1 MHTIWIFLVF
11 CHGKGEHFFWTNKK
25 PVPFF
30 GSSYELPRKTWPWP
44 WKIHHLYDKKYIST
58 SQWSISQP
66 ANVKFLTD
74 PGRGAVDGSAHP
86 STHGSPPAIPSL
98 GLPPSC
104 GPSAFASQVE
114 PRGSEEALD
123 MEKLRKRLDTDPN
136 GVARQLRG
144 QVRVAG
150 SFFAVKCW

>member
-1 MHTIWIFLVF
+1 M
-11 CHGKGEHFFWTNKK
+11 E
-25 PVPFF
+25 VP
-30 GSSYELPRKTWPWP
+30 
-44 WKIHHLYDKKYIST
+44 IHQLME
-58 SQWSISQP
+58 
-66 ANVKFLTD
+66 A
-74 PGRGAVDGSAHP
+74 
-86 STHGSPPAIPSL
+86 PPAHSKHWA
-98 GLPPSC
+98 PPSC

-150 SFFAVKCW
+150 SFSL

>member
-1 MHTIWIFLVF
+1 M
-11 CHGKGEHFFWTNKK
+11 E
-25 PVPFF
+25 VP
-30 GSSYELPRKTWPWP
+30 
-44 WKIHHLYDKKYIST
+44 
-58 SQWSISQP
+58 
-66 ANVKFLTD
+66 N
-74 PGRGAVDGSAHP
+74 
-86 STHGSPPAIPSL
+86 STHGPARHSKHWA
-98 GLPPSC
+98 PPSG

-150 SFFAVKCW
+150 SFSL